1 MLKVINCENDEL
13 CRKELPWC
21 TWAKLRCD
29 FYTTCTRL
37 VHDVLHDGFLA
48 EDDGLKMVDCLL
60 QVPAAVRKTNE
71 LCIKNE

>member
-1 MLKVINCENDEL
+1 MVHVGEAPVRFLHDL
-13 CRKELPWC
+13 
-21 TWAKLRCD
+21 
-29 FYTTCTRL
+29 YTTCTRL